1 MTGLYDYYDGN
12 YYIVDEIHE
21 WIDATLS
28 KKKAVQQKQ
37 PKEYSEIRVTF
48 NRKLTWSERETFR
61 ERISSFAGYYA
72 HEFNNDNPAQV
83 YVLFYDTDSRLV
95 SRYVSVIVEWEFLN
109 VHPRAVKTIVPEVR
123 V

>member
-1 MTGLYDYYDGN
+1 MTSHSDVWGYDYV
-12 YYIVDEIHE
+12 IIDEIHE
-21 WIDATLS
+21 WMDAVLG

-37 PKEYSEIRVTF
+37 SREYSEIRVTF

-61 ERISSFAGYYA
+61 IEISKFAGYSS
-72 HEFNNDNPAQV
+72 HEFNSNNPAQV
-83 YVLFYDTDSRLV
+83 NVVFHTVDSRSV
-95 SRYVSVIVEWEFLN
+95 SLYVSVVVEHEFLN